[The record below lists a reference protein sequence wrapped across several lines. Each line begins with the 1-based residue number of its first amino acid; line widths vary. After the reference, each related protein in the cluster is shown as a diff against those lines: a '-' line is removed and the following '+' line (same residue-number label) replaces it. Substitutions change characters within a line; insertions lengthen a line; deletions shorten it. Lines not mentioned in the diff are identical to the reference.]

1 MAGVRQF
8 KIAAIQVG
16 PIARSATRE
25 PVVKRLCGL
34 LEKAADEGAR
44 LAVFPELTLTTF
56 FPKWLIET
64 QDEVDNYFEK
74 GDISKGPC
82 KPLFDL
88 SKARKIGFYLGYAEL
103 TSDGHHF
110 NTSILVDNKGKIVH
124 KYRKVHLPGFVDAI
138 EGVPFQQ
145 LEKRYFEY
153 GDLGFQAIRTD
164 PTWIDATVGMLICND
179 RRWPE
184 AWRSYALQGM
194 DLMLIGYNSV
204 ANGIG
209 LFGDKEDQNLRQ
221 YHSDLAVKSNAY
233 FNSCYAVSVGKCGN
247 EEGQNLLAGSLIVD
261 PTGRTVIQSEIIGD
275 DVMVS
280 EIDLDETIIGKQKM
294 FDFARHRR
302 PECYT
307 RLVEQKGAISL
318 PPYSNGEDGK

>member
-1 MAGVRQF
+1 MVGVRQF

-16 PIARSATRE
+16 PITRAAKRE
-25 PVVKRLCGL
+25 DTVQRLCGL
-34 LEKAADEGAR
+34 LERAANEGAT

-56 FPKWLIET
+56 FPKWLIES
-64 QDEVDNYFEK
+64 QEEVDSYFEK
-74 GDISKGPC
+74 GDITVGPC

-88 SKARKIGFYLGYAEL
+88 SKKRSIGFYLGYAEL
-103 TSDGHHF
+103 TDDGNHF
-110 NTSILVDNKGKIVH
+110 NTSILVDNQGKIVG
-124 KYRKVHLPGFVDAI
+124 KYRKVHLPGFVEPI

-153 GDLGFQAIRTD
+153 GDLGFQAIRTN
-164 PTWIDATVGMLICND
+164 PEWIDATVGMLICND

-184 AWRSYALQGM
+184 AWRSNALQGM

-204 ANGIG
+204 ANAVG
-209 LFGDKEDQNLRQ
+209 LFGDKEDKTLRQ

-233 FNSCYAVSVGKCGN
+233 FNSCFAVSVGKCGK
-247 EEGQNLLAGSLIVD
+247 EEGQDLLAGSIIVD
-261 PTGRTVIQSEIIGD
+261 PTGRAVGQSEIEDD
-275 DVMVS
+275 DVVVRD
-280 EIDLDETIIGKQKM
+280 IDLDESVVGKQKM

-307 RLVEQKGAISL
+307 RLVEQKGAIEL
-318 PPYSNGEDGK
+318 PPYSAEE

>member
-1 MAGVRQF
+1 MVGVRKF

-16 PIARSATRE
+16 PIARAAKRE
-25 PVVKRLCGL
+25 DTVQRLCGL
-34 LEKAADEGAR
+34 LEKAADQGAR

-56 FPKWLIET
+56 FPKWLIES
-64 QDEVDNYFEK
+64 QEEVDSYFEK
-74 GDISKGPC
+74 GDITQGPC

-88 SKARKIGFYLGYAEL
+88 SKKKSIGFYLGYAEL
-103 TSDGHHF
+103 TDDGHHF

-124 KYRKVHLPGFVDAI
+124 KYRKVHLPGFVEPI

-153 GDLGFQAIRTD
+153 GDMGFQAVRTN
-164 PTWIDATVGMLICND
+164 PEWIDATVGMLICND

-204 ANGIG
+204 ANAVG
-209 LFGDKEDQNLRQ
+209 LFGDKEDKTLRQ
-221 YHSDLAVKSNAY
+221 YHSDLAAKSNAY
-233 FNSCYAVSVGKCGN
+233 FNSCFAVSVGKCGK
-247 EEGQNLLAGSLIVD
+247 EEGQDLLAGSIVVD
-261 PTGRTVIQSEIIGD
+261 PTGRTVVQSQIEDD

-302 PECYT
+302 PECYS
-307 RLVEQKGAISL
+307 RLVDQKGTIPL
-318 PPYSNGEDGK
+318 PPYSEEK